1 MRGNNP
7 NLGVMGR
14 RYVANGD
21 RMLLIEFPEEISKE
35 INFQVHEMTSVL
47 ETTSVPGVV
56 EWIPSYRTL
65 GILYDP
71 METSLQKLIESLDQ
85 IKDLSGQ
92 PQSGRSRRIEIPVA
106 YGGPMGPDLDFVA
119 HHNRLSTEEVIRLH
133 TATDYLVYLLGFT
146 PGFPYLGGMATQ
158 ITSPRLAEPR
168 SRVPA
173 GSVGIGGDQTGIYPI
188 ESPGGWRIIGR
199 TPLKLFDLSRESPF
213 LLRAGDS
220 VRFRSITSDE
230 FQSF

>member
-1 MRGNNP
+1 MI
-7 NLGVMGR
+7 
-14 RYVANGD
+14 
-21 RMLLIEFPEEISKE
+21 LIEFSEGISKE
-35 INFQVHEMTSVL
+35 INLQVHQMASVL
-47 ETTSVPGVV
+47 ETTRISGVV

-71 METSLQKLIESLDQ
+71 METSFQELIESLDQ

-92 PQSGRSRRIEIPVA
+92 AQAGRSRKIEIPVA
-106 YGGPMGPDLDFVA
+106 YGGEMGPDLDFVA
-119 HHNRLSTEEVIRLH
+119 QHSQLSTEAVIGLH

-158 ITSPRLAEPR
+158 IATPRLGEPR

-173 GSVGIGGDQTGIYPI
+173 GSVAIGGNQTGIYPI

-199 TPLKLFDLSRESPF
+199 TPLKLFDLSRENPF

-220 VRFRSITSDE
+220 VRFCSITLHE

>member
-1 MRGNNP
+1 MR
-7 NLGVMGR
+7 R
-14 RYVANGD
+14 RYIANGD
-21 RMLLIEFPEEISKE
+21 RMILIEFSEGISKE
-35 INFQVHEMTSVL
+35 INLQVHQMASVL
-47 ETTSVPGVV
+47 ETTRISGVV
-56 EWIPSYRTL
+56 EWVPSYRTL

-71 METSLQKLIESLDQ
+71 LETSFQDLIESLDQ

-92 PQSGRSRRIEIPVA
+92 AQAGPSRRIEIPVA
-106 YGGPMGPDLDFVA
+106 YGGKMGPDLDFVA
-119 HHNRLSTEEVIRLH
+119 QHNQLSTEEVIRLH

-158 ITSPRLAEPR
+158 IATPRRVEPR

-173 GSVGIGGDQTGIYPI
+173 GSVAIGGNQTGIYPI

-199 TPLKLFDLSRESPF
+199 TPLKLFDLNREDPF
-213 LLRAGDS
+213 LLRAGDR
-220 VRFRSITSDE
+220 VRFCSITLDE